1 MGKVTDLIR
10 KLTEA
15 PEDVS
20 ILPELLK
27 EAEALEAAEANA
39 MGLIEKV
46 QASNRNLLSQIV
58 TQKEPEKKDPKP
70 ELTIHDV
77 TKSIIEEMEKGV
89 NY

>member
-58 TQKEPEKKDPKP
+58 TQKDPKP
-70 ELTIHDV
+70 KDEPKVITINDV
-77 TKSIIEEMEKGV
+77 TASLIEEMEKGV
-89 NY
+89 NE